1 MLTIPNFERLK
12 IFHIVYLNKSIQKA
26 ADVLNVT
33 RSAVSQSLKT
43 LESEVGVTLFIRDSK
58 KFQATE
64 SAEALFQAIHPF
76 VSELHATLQSLETGR
91 KIPAGHLKIGAPMDF
106 GSTHLTELIG
116 RFRQKFPDVTFD
128 LQLAVPIKQLEM
140 LCRGELDLAF
150 IDNGDIHAQR
160 YPVTIQSIRKEE
172 FVMVASSKNY
182 KAWNLK
188 DSSYA
193 NLSRMPFVDYV
204 AHAPVV
210 RMWMKHHFGKTP
222 SDLNVVFSAE
232 SVRAVLTAVA
242 SDIGIGVVPL
252 HLVARESQD
261 LKVLQ
266 TLKKSFVNEIMLARQ
281 QGRKPSAKEQAF
293 IQFYKENV

>member
-33 RSAVSQSLKT
+33 RSAVSQSLKA
-43 LESEVGVTLFIRDSK
+43 LESEIGVILFIRDSK
-58 KFQATE
+58 KFQATAQ
-64 SAEALFQAIHPF
+64 AEALFQAIHPF

-106 GSTHLTELIG
+106 GSTHLTQLIG
-116 RFRQKFPDVTFD
+116 RFHRKFPDVTFD

-140 LCRGELDLAF
+140 LGRGELDLAF

-160 YPVTIQSIRKEE
+160 YPVTIQSIQKEE
-172 FVMVASSKNY
+172 FVMVASNKNY

-188 DSSYA
+188 DSSDA
-193 NLSRMPFVDYV
+193 NLRRLPFVDYV

-210 RMWMKHHFGKTP
+210 RMWMKYHFGKNP

-242 SDIGIGVVPL
+242 SDIGMGVVPL
-252 HLVARESQD
+252 HLVAGEFQD

-266 TLKKSFVNEIMLARQ
+266 TLKKPFVNEIMLARQ

-293 IQFYKENV
+293 IHFYKENA